1 MNCNKC
7 GTPIIPGENTCRF
20 CGTSN
25 NFSKREEKH
34 EIIGFDDIDYIVE
47 KNSKEAEIIDFM
59 IGEDEVSLNDEE
71 DAPVVI
77 DDLIKEE
84 PVVEQPVVEE
94 VQQEVVTEAPLEE
107 APVVEPVQEEVKEEV
122 VEQPVEEEKVVNS
135 VIEEPPTARI
145 PVEEVQQV
153 LEEPEEEVKMEPTVN
168 LDATTKMAP
177 LEEAKKEIK
186 KETKEEAPK
195 KGGVSILTVLL
206 AILLIASLI
215 VNYFLFTGK
224 SEIVKPKNT
233 VTVSESTTSTVVY
246 NGFET
251 KVPSS
256 WTVNSNNED
265 YLLLSDESDRW
276 QASIS
281 LTKDVDYSL
290 VSENT
295 SNITDA
301 LGLDN
306 YLFTSDYN
314 KTANNHEFYIF
325 KGKYFEY
332 TVYVIATE
340 VSSDT
345 VALVDLKF
353 TGEVEENVLNSI
365 LDSLANAH
373 EFDETPVKE
382 NFEFK
387 NLVPSFKKVVPK
399 ESE

>member
-47 KNSKEAEIIDFM
+47 KNEKEAEIIDFM
-59 IGEDEVSLNDEE
+59 IGEDEVSLNTEE
-71 DAPVVI
+71 ESPVII
-77 DDLIKEE
+77 DDLIKDE
-84 PVVEQPVVEE
+84 PIVEQKVVEE
-94 VQQEVVTEAPLEE
+94 ENVQEVIGEQAVEETPALAP
-107 APVVEPVQEEVKEEV
+107 AQEEKI
-122 VEQPVEEEKVVNS
+122 EQPIEEEKVVNAI
-135 VIEEPPTARI
+135 IEEPPTARI
-145 PVEEVQQV
+145 PVEEVQKV
-153 LEEPEEEVKMEPTVN
+153 LDEPEEEVEMEPTVN

-177 LEEAKKEIK
+177 LEEAKKEDNNK
-186 KETKEEAPK
+186 VKEETPK
-195 KGGVSILTVLL
+195 KGGVNILIVLL

-233 VTVSESTTSTVVY
+233 VTVNESATSNVIY

-256 WTVNSNNED
+256 WTVNANNND
-265 YLLLSDESDRW
+265 YLLVSDESYSW

-295 SNITDA
+295 TAITDT

-314 KTANNHEFYIF
+314 KTTNNHEFYIF

-332 TVYVIATE
+332 TVYVIVTE
-340 VSSDT
+340 VSDDT

-353 TGEVEENVLNSI
+353 TGEVDENILNSI
-365 LDSLANAH
+365 LDSLATAH
-373 EFDETPVKE
+373 VFNETPVKE

-387 NLVPSFKKVVPK
+387 NLTQNFKKVVPK

>member
-47 KNSKEAEIIDFM
+47 KNEKEAEIIDFM
-59 IGEDEVSLNDEE
+59 IGEDEVSLNTEE
-71 DAPVVI
+71 ESPVII
-77 DDLIKEE
+77 DDLIKDE
-84 PVVEQPVVEE
+84 PIVEQKVVEE
-94 VQQEVVTEAPLEE
+94 ENTQEVIAEQTVEETPALEST
-107 APVVEPVQEEVKEEV
+107 QEEKI
-122 VEQPVEEEKVVNS
+122 EQPVEEEKVVNAI
-135 VIEEPPTARI
+135 IEEPPTARI
-145 PVEEVQQV
+145 PVEEVQKV
-153 LEEPEEEVKMEPTVN
+153 LDEPEEEVGMEPTVN

-177 LEEAKKEIK
+177 LEEAKKEDNNK
-186 KETKEEAPK
+186 VQEETPK
-195 KGGVSILTVLL
+195 KGGLNILTVLL

-233 VTVSESTTSTVVY
+233 VTVNESATSNVIY

-256 WTVNSNNED
+256 WTVNANND
-265 YLLLSDESDRW
+265 YLLVSDESYSW

-295 SNITDA
+295 TAITDT

-314 KTANNHEFYIF
+314 KTTNNHEFYIF

-332 TVYVIATE
+332 TVYVIVTE
-340 VSSDT
+340 VSDDT

-353 TGEVEENVLNSI
+353 TGEVDENILNSI
-365 LDSLANAH
+365 LDSLATAH
-373 EFDETPVKE
+373 VFNETPVKE

-387 NLVPSFKKVVPK
+387 NLTQSFKKVVPK

>member
-47 KNSKEAEIIDFM
+47 KNEKEAEIIDFM
-59 IGEDEVSLNDEE
+59 IGEDEVSLNTEE
-71 DAPVVI
+71 ESPVII
-77 DDLIKEE
+77 DDLIKDE
-84 PVVEQPVVEE
+84 PVVEQKIVEE
-94 VQQEVVTEAPLEE
+94 ENVQEVIGEQAVEETPTLAP
-107 APVVEPVQEEVKEEV
+107 AQEEKI
-122 VEQPVEEEKVVNS
+122 EQPIEEEKVVNAI
-135 VIEEPPTARI
+135 IEEPPTARI
-145 PVEEVQQV
+145 PVEEVQKV
-153 LEEPEEEVKMEPTVN
+153 LDEPEEEVEMEPTVN

-177 LEEAKKEIK
+177 LEEAKKEDNNK
-186 KETKEEAPK
+186 VKEETPK
-195 KGGVSILTVLL
+195 KGGVNILTVLL

-233 VTVSESTTSTVVY
+233 VTVNESATSNVIY

-256 WTVNSNNED
+256 WTVNANNNG
-265 YLLLSDESDRW
+265 YLLVSDESYSW

-295 SNITDA
+295 TAITDT

-314 KTANNHEFYIF
+314 KTTNNHEFYIF

-332 TVYVIATE
+332 TVYVIVTE
-340 VSSDT
+340 VSDDT

-353 TGEVEENVLNSI
+353 TGEVDENILNSI
-365 LDSLANAH
+365 LDSLATAH
-373 EFDETPVKE
+373 VFNETPVKE

-387 NLVPSFKKVVPK
+387 NLTQNFKKVVPK